1 MAVSGK
7 KLWQRLSAVYPLSD
21 SEKSEGLKLFKEYT
35 HSGYLNEE
43 DYSSAEISS
52 GGVIDFFRRLSL
64 LRSASSPVCRRRDAR
79 WMGESNFQFFQLRDA
94 GSFFQALRILPY
106 LRIDGLVLL
115 PVTQIQE
122 EFPLYPVSHSLLD
135 KNLSDP
141 LMETAG
147 LTLEE
152 QFHLFLAAA
161 HLTGLK
167 VGYYLSPLVAPDS
180 AVIYRKPEF
189 FQWLLNGRQPGD
201 RQALLKEVERI
212 TAEEFQKSGFY
223 DYPKIRERVNGA
235 SLTAATI
242 GSMED
247 TPCFNLENPVC
258 REYFADI
265 FLNLQSRYSLDFIF
279 LSLPEGM
286 NPREAEETVLLVQSP
301 GKGDLKK
308 YTGWIVEYPESE
320 EDQRFQEI
328 TNLLSSPLSSIG
340 TLDEQAFHDWF
351 HNLGRLFDI
360 NSKKKIPFSRTVLL
374 PSESGDPASVLRFYF
389 LTRFS
394 GLRGYRRPLLLGN
407 SYLTDREF
415 GDIQNRIEDV
425 YTRYTSVFT
434 KGRLLKVVADES
446 FAWWIIRERNR
457 ILISLISLDRPTG
470 PEPGSKP
477 VPIRIDYGEFVKD
490 SKVLTVV
497 EYDFTSSQGSLY
509 LSADNSLLID
519 QLENKG
525 VRLFSLQ

>member
-7 KLWQRLSAVYPLSD
+7 KLWQRLSAVYPLSE
-21 SEKSEGLKLFKEYT
+21 SEKSEGLRLFKEYT
-35 HSGYLNEE
+35 HSGYLDEE
-43 DYSSAEISS
+43 VFTLTEISNC
-52 GGVIDFFRRLSL
+52 GVIDFFRRLSL
-64 LRSASSPVCRRRDAR
+64 LRTASSPVCRRRDAR

-141 LMETAG
+141 LLESAG
-147 LTLEE
+147 FSPED

-189 FQWLLNGRQPGD
+189 FLWLKNGRIPDDQE
-201 RQALLKEVERI
+201 ALLKEVRRI
-212 TAEEFQKSGFY
+212 TAEEFEKTGQY
-223 DYPKIRERVNGA
+223 DYSRIRERVNA
-235 SLTAATI
+235 SSYAASTT

-247 TPCFNLENPVC
+247 TPCFNLENPIC

-265 FLNLQSRYSLDFIF
+265 FLNLQGRYSLDFIF

-286 NPREAEETVLLVQSP
+286 NPTEAEETVLLVQSP
-301 GKGDLKK
+301 GKGVLKK

-328 TNLLSSPLSSIG
+328 TNLLSSPSSSPGI
-340 TLDEQAFHDWF
+340 LDEHAFHDWF
-351 HNLGRLFDI
+351 HTLGRLFDI
-360 NSKKKIPFSRTVLL
+360 NSKKKIPFSRTVLF
-374 PSESGDPASVLRFYF
+374 PSNFGDPASVLRYYF

-407 SYLTDREF
+407 SYLKDRKF
-415 GDIQNRIEDV
+415 GEIQNRIEDV

-457 ILISLISLDRPTG
+457 ILISLISLDG
-470 PEPGSKP
+470 PVGLKPG
-477 VPIRIDYGEFVKD
+477 KD
-490 SKVLTVV
+490 SLQSVLIM
-497 EYDFTSSQGSLY
+497 ESL
-509 LSADNSLLID
+509 
-519 QLENKG
+519 
-525 VRLFSLQ
+525 